1 MIDFGLFLNW
11 LRYRKIK
18 KNRII
23 VEKSMLD
30 LNNLTVT
37 IHGRLMLSKVYQ
49 DPDNGLPNEIRRM
62 YWVLLKE
69 APIKQWAQWN

>member
-1 MIDFGLFLNW
+1 MIDFSYLLNW
-11 LRYRKIK
+11 LRYRKTK

-23 VEKSMLD
+23 VEKSML
-30 LNNLTVT
+30 NLSYMTVT

-62 YWVLLKE
+62 YWILLKE
-69 APIKQWAQWN
+69 APIREWAQWN